1 VCNRVSVKNNARYI
15 SHPLV
20 TTKGSPCAVAI
31 SVYNHKVLSKSK
43 RLILVG
49 VTHVFDQYGYVV
61 MILDIVFNK
70 KNMISPLQVAFR
82 STC

>member
-43 RLILVG
+43 HLILVG
-49 VTHVFDQYGYVV
+49 VTLMFL
-61 MILDIVFNK
+61 I
-70 KNMISPLQVAFR
+70 NMATL
-82 STC
+82 